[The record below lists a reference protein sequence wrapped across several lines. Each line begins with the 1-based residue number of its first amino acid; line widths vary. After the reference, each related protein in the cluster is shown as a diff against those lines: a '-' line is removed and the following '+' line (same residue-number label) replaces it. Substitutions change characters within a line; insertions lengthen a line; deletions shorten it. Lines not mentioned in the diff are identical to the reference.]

1 VASEVLL
8 PLAHLLELDPLFHPH
23 LPLPLLLL
31 PLELLLLHLELPVF
45 PCRALEVLL
54 PTQEATSS
62 LVSPL
67 KDLQEGLQ
75 LNHTKEV
82 HLPKGILG
90 DLQPKEG
97 LHNMAATHRL
107 PLSSHMVAIMED
119 PQDLED
125 ILDIRDSQE
134 DLLQLR
140 GLHNKDILQ
149 DQEDHLKAQHQ
160 TLEPQGDLLVHL
172 ASPPGNRSAMI

>member
-1 VASEVLL
+1 MQQEQLQGEPELVASEDLL

-45 PCRALEVLL
+45 PCRALEVPL

-67 KDLQEGLQ
+67 KDQQEGLQ

-90 DLQPKEG
+90 DLQPK
-97 LHNMAATHRL
+97 
-107 PLSSHMVAIMED
+107 
-119 PQDLED
+119 
-125 ILDIRDSQE
+125 
-134 DLLQLR
+134 

>member
-1 VASEVLL
+1 
-8 PLAHLLELDPLFHPH
+8 
-23 LPLPLLLL
+23 
-31 PLELLLLHLELPVF
+31 
-45 PCRALEVLL
+45 
-54 PTQEATSS
+54 
-62 LVSPL
+62 
-67 KDLQEGLQ
+67 
-75 LNHTKEV
+75 
-82 HLPKGILG
+82 
-90 DLQPKEG
+90 
-97 LHNMAATHRL
+97 
-107 PLSSHMVAIMED
+107 MVAIMED